1 MSFGN
6 IAILLDAAR
15 ATPGPGVA
23 RDPAVPG
30 RRGLRH
36 WRYTMIT
43 IEDVLMQV
51 LLSIVDSITDRDRSI
66 WGYGP
71 VTIVHCI
78 VW

>member
-1 MSFGN
+1 M
-6 IAILLDAAR
+6 LLVL
-15 ATPGPGVA
+15 PGVA

-51 LLSIVDSITDRDRSI
+51 LLSVVTASQTVYRYRSI

>member
-1 MSFGN
+1 
-6 IAILLDAAR
+6 
-15 ATPGPGVA
+15 
-23 RDPAVPG
+23 
-30 RRGLRH
+30 
-36 WRYTMIT
+36 MIT

-51 LLSIVDSITDRDRSI
+51 LLSVVTASQTVYRYRSI

>member
-15 ATPGPGVA
+15 APTGRGVA
-23 RDPAVPG
+23 RDSAVPG
-30 RRGLRH
+30 KQGLRH

-51 LLSIVDSITDRDRSI
+51 LLSMVDSITDRDRSI

-71 VTIVHCI
+71 VTIVHYI

>member
-1 MSFGN
+1 
-6 IAILLDAAR
+6 
-15 ATPGPGVA
+15 
-23 RDPAVPG
+23 
-30 RRGLRH
+30 
-36 WRYTMIT
+36 MIT

-51 LLSIVDSITDRDRSI
+51 LLSVVTASQTVYRSI